1 MTPATL
7 VSLAPSENGAVARV
21 KVTSLPDGRWTLA
34 ACLEGGRRVEPFG
47 DPIADVRAACR
58 IAAAINERTLA

>member
-1 MTPATL
+1 MNTATIAIPADA
-7 VSLAPSENGAVARV
+7 SGIARV

-47 DPIADVRAACR
+47 DPIPDVRAACR
-58 IAAAINERTLA
+58 MAAAINERTHA